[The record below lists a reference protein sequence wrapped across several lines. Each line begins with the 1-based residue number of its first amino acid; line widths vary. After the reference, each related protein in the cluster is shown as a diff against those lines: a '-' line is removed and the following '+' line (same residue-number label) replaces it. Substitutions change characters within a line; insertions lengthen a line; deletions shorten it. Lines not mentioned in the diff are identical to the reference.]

1 MLYGIIA
8 LAVLLCVCGGF
19 LGWNFNKNTRILVI
33 NEELERQLNELAAA
47 KKQLDDENYRLNTEN
62 TRLQTIL
69 QTQKQH
75 MQERIQDIENNKKDL
90 ELKFRDISNEILNT
104 QSRRLNEAQSQVLS
118 TVLLPFRTQLES
130 FKNEVNKA
138 NTESIKNKTSFD
150 EQFKQLMDMN
160 HSLSQDAQNLT
171 NALRGNKKMQGDWG
185 EIELNRILE
194 VAGLSKD
201 IVYYTQENFKNE
213 NNQNLRPDVVVRLP
227 NDRGVI
233 IDSKVSMNDYITYV
247 NSDNEIEKN
256 AALQRHLQCLRN
268 HIDELSCKDYQ
279 KLLKEESLDY
289 VVIFIPI
296 ESAFV
301 EAIKKDASLYD
312 YAYKKNVALTTPS
325 SLLPILR
332 TVENLW
338 QIETRN
344 KNVQKIADVGGSLY
358 DKLANF
364 VEDMLKIDRALTSA
378 QSSYKAAISKLATG
392 KGNAL
397 SLAGRLKEYG
407 AKANKQINFESDDSE
422 ILTISDNSNNLND
435 SEEKAS

>member
-8 LAVLLCVCGGF
+8 LAILLCVCGGF
-19 LGWNFNKNTRILVI
+19 LGWSVNKNTRALVL
-33 NEELERQLNELAAA
+33 NEELERQLNELTAQ
-47 KKQLDDENYRLNTEN
+47 KKLLDNENYRLNTEN

-69 QTQKQH
+69 QAQKQH

-90 ELKFRDISNEILNT
+90 EFKFRDISNEILST
-104 QSRRLNEAQSQVLS
+104 QSRRINEAQSQVLS

-138 NTESIKNKTSFD
+138 NTENIKNKTSFD
-150 EQFKQLMDMN
+150 EQFKQLMDLN

-227 NDRGVI
+227 NNRGVI

-247 NSDNEIEKN
+247 NSDNEIEKA

-301 EAIKKDASLYD
+301 EAIKKDATLYD

-344 KNVQKIADVGGSLY
+344 KNVQKIAEVGGSLY

-364 VEDMLKIDRALTSA
+364 VDDMLKIDRALGSA
-378 QSSYKAAISKLATG
+378 QNCYKAAISKLATG

-407 AKANKQINFESDDSE
+407 AKTNKQINFESDDAE
-422 ILTISDNSNNLND
+422 ILAISNNTKNLDN